1 MKRVCT
7 VADAANGQRTEPDIP
22 WDTRDAAA
30 YLGLGKFTLEAWRVR
45 GKGPMFH
52 KYGRAVRYYKSDLD
66 AFRAQSARRST
77 SDTGMEYGGNGRNIY
92 CENFQQGDADRRR
105 CDG

>member
-7 VADAANGQRTEPDIP
+7 NADAANGQRADMDIP

-30 YLGLGKFTLEAWRVR
+30 YLGMGKWTLEAWRVR

-66 AFRAQSARRST
+66 AYRAKSARRST
-77 SDTGMEYGGNGRNIY
+77 SDTGKE
-92 CENFQQGDADRRR
+92 
-105 CDG
+105 